1 MVDGK
6 QRVRRVS
13 SLELHRETSD
23 MWKKAKAVVH
33 LGSISQG
40 LATKIRVVSPN
51 DADRALRSAFMDYT
65 RHEVARLRDKLSTDR
80 NLNAKLRN
88 RLAAKLK
95 TAEKDLKQLED
106 VSKTEEEAE
115 AQKNMTK
122 EQLANLEIKKAQA
135 GMVRSRTQLNMTRS
149 NNNNTTAALLRNRLA
164 RKLQLVDAELTAR
177 NKHDVTLIEEIAKMD
192 DMLGQLLR
200 KVQSEADNDTD
211 KSILAFGKAKNAVV
225 MKTVTATA
233 HFKEFLDNY
242 LRNKGYQT
250 GGGGPPPPPPPG
262 MDMPRME
269 ETRDGQNSLSGDEGD
284 DEERQ
289 AMENERPKK
298 MDTITAHA
306 PRKIMV
312 IN

>member
-1 MVDGK
+1 
-6 QRVRRVS
+6 VR
-13 SLELHRETSD
+13 T
-23 MWKKAKAVVH
+23 
-33 LGSISQG
+33 Q
-40 LATKIRVVSPN
+40 
-51 DADRALRSAFMDYT
+51 
-65 RHEVARLRDKLSTDR
+65 VARLRDKLSTDR

-95 TAEKDLKQLED
+95 TAEKDLKQLEE